1 MVQEYQH
8 SPNLQMKMTV
18 PGTDGAIDKI
28 VNGLVNLVSLT
39 GASHNFISIDLP
51 LVLDELLRN
60 AVKHGNQNDAQK
72 TVTINLSLV
81 ETKLL
86 LEIEDEG
93 YGFILSKQDSSVEN
107 KNLYAGNGRGL
118 LLVNGYCEKIEFQ
131 NNGSR
136 ILVEFDIRGVSES

>member
-1 MVQEYQH
+1 MMQEYQH
-8 SPNLQMKMTV
+8 SPGLQLKMTV

-60 AVKHGNQNDAQK
+60 AVKHGNQNDTQK
-72 TVTINLSLV
+72 TVAINLNLV
-81 ETKLL
+81 ETKLF

-93 YGFILSKQDSSVEN
+93 SGFILNKQDNSVEN
-107 KNLYAGNGRGL
+107 KNPYAGNGRGL
-118 LLVNGYCEKIEFQ
+118 LMVNGYCEKIEFQ